1 MRTFLAFIL
10 LTSVAWADDLV
21 VCDPTSQPVANAVTR
36 FDRTIDGEP
45 LKVRSGFLVWQ
56 APHNLMT
63 PEQQAQMNTRRSQFD
78 ALAQVPTRYWK
89 CLDSNADGLL
99 DAVGEMTQAE
109 QDTVDAPRLVAEAQA
124 RTDQSTLATLDAQ
137 LADDVAWGKL
147 LDAEKV
153 DALRR
158 REVLKEQL
166 GR

>member
-99 DAVGEMTQAE
+99 DAVGEMTQA
-109 QDTVDAPRLVAEAQA
+109 
-124 RTDQSTLATLDAQ
+124 
-137 LADDVAWGKL
+137 
-147 LDAEKV
+147 
-153 DALRR
+153 
-158 REVLKEQL
+158 
-166 GR
+166 